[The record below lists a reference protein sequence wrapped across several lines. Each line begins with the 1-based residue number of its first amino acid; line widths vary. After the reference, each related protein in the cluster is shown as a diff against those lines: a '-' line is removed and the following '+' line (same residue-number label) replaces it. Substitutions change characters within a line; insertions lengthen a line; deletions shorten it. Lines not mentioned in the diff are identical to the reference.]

1 MSPSVVK
8 WIARLEGLSFV
19 LLVFVAMPI
28 KHGLGEPLP
37 VRILGA
43 AHGMLFLTWLVV
55 VTLASRREKWSR
67 DLTWLAFIT
76 SMIPMGFVFFEAA
89 LAERTKAPSGAS
101 EPLARARLTD
111 NGRRT

>member
-1 MSPSVVK
+1 MSHSVVK

-43 AHGMLFLTWLVV
+43 AHGMLFLAWLVV
-55 VTLASRREKWSR
+55 LALASRREKWGR
-67 DLTWLAFIT
+67 DLTWLGVIT

-89 LAERTKAPSGAS
+89 LKERSVRG
-101 EPLARARLTD
+101 
-111 NGRRT
+111 